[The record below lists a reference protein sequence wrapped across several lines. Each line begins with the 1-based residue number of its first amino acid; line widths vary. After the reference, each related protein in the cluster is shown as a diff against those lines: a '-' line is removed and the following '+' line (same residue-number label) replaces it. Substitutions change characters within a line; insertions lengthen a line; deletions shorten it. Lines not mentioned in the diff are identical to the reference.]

1 MICLLCIFTSNLISQ
16 TFIQNFN
23 SSTTLTDYFNVSP
36 STNQFDNIVSTGSG
50 VTVSVANNNLSFTRT
65 TSNTGYFARS
75 TDFSPSPTGLIIK
88 FDITVSGNSTDQTSA
103 SIFYLGSSFTSTS
116 ATPSNASCFARLSIN
131 FTTTDGT
138 FQIKDISNTGSN
150 TSSDLS
156 GTQTIRWVLN
166 NTGVSANYTSPTGS
180 TESLANDKTDIWSN
194 NTKLFD
200 DVAIETPTQSLTDF
214 KFLFSNGTGS
224 ITIDNIEAGFASDG
238 ALPVELKSFTAR
250 TQNNNVILNWATA
263 TEINNSGFEIE
274 RSMSLSRGQT
284 QRTNEWRKVG
294 FVKGSGVSSV
304 ENNYTFR
311 DTKLDNGKY
320 NYRLKQIDLDGT
332 SDYSKQVEVQVGILR
347 TRLRTHPN
355 PFNPITEINYYLPEK
370 MESEIILYDVMG
382 RKVAELQSKKQMEEG
397 EYNFK
402 LNSNDYN
409 LTSGIYFLTLKTN
422 RETITQKLVLMK

>member
-65 TSNTGYFARS
+65 TSNTGYFSRS

-103 SIFYLGSSFTSTS
+103 AIFYLGSSFTSTS
-116 ATPSNASCFARLSIN
+116 AIPSNASCFGRLSIN

-284 QRTNEWRKVG
+284 QNNRFSQVG
-294 FVKGSGVSSV
+294 FVRGSGTSTSQQ
-304 ENNYTFR
+304 NYSYR
-311 DTKLDNGKY
+311 DTKVNSGKY
-320 NYRLKQIDLDGT
+320 EYRLKQIDLDGT
-332 SDYSKQVEVQVGILR
+332 IEYSRGVEVSVGIIK
-347 TRLRTHPN
+347 TRLTSNPN
-355 PFNPITEINYYLPEK
+355 PFNSNTIINYQLTEK
-370 MESEIILYDVMG
+370 SKTTIKIYDLLGKEIETLVN
-382 RKVAELQSKKQMEEG
+382 EEKEDG
-397 EYNFK
+397 EHQIRF
-402 LNSNDYN
+402 NSTEYN
-409 LTSGIYFLTLKTN
+409 LTSGVYFCILKTN